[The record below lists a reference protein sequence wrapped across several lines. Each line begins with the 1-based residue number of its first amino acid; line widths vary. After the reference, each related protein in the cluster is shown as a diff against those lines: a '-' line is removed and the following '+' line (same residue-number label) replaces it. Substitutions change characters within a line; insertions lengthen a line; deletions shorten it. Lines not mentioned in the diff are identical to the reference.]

1 MAELHFE
8 PINEEIQSVTISE
21 DTDGGLTATVTWIG
35 KPPNT
40 AKVLE
45 FETGAQGTWARLLL
59 SDGRQLCITQSGT
72 MKPSCYYIIGEE
84 IPVPEEPATEVTV

>member
-1 MAELHFE
+1 MAEIRFE
-8 PINEEIQSVTISE
+8 PINEEILSVTINE
-21 DTDGGLTATVTWIG
+21 DEEGGLIATVDWVG
-35 KPPNT
+35 KGRDT
-40 AKVLE
+40 AKLLE

-84 IPVPEEPATEVTV
+84 IPVPEEPPEVTV